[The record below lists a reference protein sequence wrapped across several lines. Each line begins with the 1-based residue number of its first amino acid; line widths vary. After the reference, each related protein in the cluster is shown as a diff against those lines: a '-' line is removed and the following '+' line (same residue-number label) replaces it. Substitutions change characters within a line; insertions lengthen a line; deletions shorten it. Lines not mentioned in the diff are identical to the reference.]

1 MAVHSKLC
9 NSTMLRLKKKEKE
22 KLVFVRDSP
31 SSILKSCDVV
41 KGSADLSASWT
52 SAMGDTEVDGLGG
65 NHSWRRARRGGFG
78 HEEEKAGI

>member
-1 MAVHSKLC
+1 MAVHLKHC
-9 NSTMLRLKKKEKE
+9 KSTMLQLKKKEKE

-65 NHSWRRARRGGFG
+65 SHSWRRARRGGFV
-78 HEEEKAGI
+78 HEEVKAAI

>member
-1 MAVHSKLC
+1 
-9 NSTMLRLKKKEKE
+9 MLQLKKKENE

-52 SAMGDTEVDGLGG
+52 STMGDTEVDGLGG
-65 NHSWRRARRGGFG
+65 NDSWRRARRGGCG
-78 HEEEKAGI
+78 REEEKAGI